1 MQHFIGIYVLIK
13 TGGFIMVDLIVATII
28 LVISSLN
35 EHISEQEKNKDYPV
49 IFDTDD
55 GDGEDSD

>member
-1 MQHFIGIYVLIK
+1 
-13 TGGFIMVDLIVATII
+13 MVDLIVATII